1 MRGQERRERSMDS
14 HNPKKASSPYDV
26 DEILEE
32 ARRLKEARL
41 KRQQGGG
48 SPASGVSAGADAHA
62 HPPKPAAEPAS
73 RTPRETAVAPAS
85 GASARPGSAQG
96 TAAQGGAGSGAAPS
110 AQAARPPKPA
120 PISPVKQP
128 PNPAPLPKEPVS
140 PRPAPVKG
148 TQEPR
153 KGSQQEAASA
163 APAPREPARPLIEK
177 TPAAGIPAPGK
188 LSQPAKPAGAA
199 ERVKPMKPVKL
210 VKPIEPAAP
219 APFTKPSAAVVPI
232 GKPAVEPVAEPEET
246 PPRVI
251 VYPTDAQPAAVRVGP
266 EQRAAPPR
274 EPAEDVKIYVPHT
287 PAPARKS
294 SPAELSK
301 TLVLHT
307 FKGED
312 DLDQIRM
319 ESLLEASDEPE
330 ETPDKEKPA
339 ERAEIHPLPLKPQ
352 TETQDE
358 TDQDLEERLQEKRR
372 KKAENF
378 KLHPAFKLS
387 GEEEENDPSEEP
399 EIFEDEELEDYS
411 SYEEAEAVRSEL
423 NYRRRM
429 GWLQLA
435 LTGAIA
441 AVLLGVSVV
450 MGLLELPLLNATL
463 LISLNLFLLGV
474 AALINHRAVGGGLA
488 ALFRMKASADSAVG
502 ACVVVVLLQTAAQ
515 FLNLDSVSAGQA
527 ILLAPVAALGLFL
540 NALGRQMRVLRI
552 SRNFHFASY
561 RGEKYAAKIVE
572 DSRAAVDIGRSAVAL
587 GEPVVCY
594 MQKTGFLT
602 HFLRNSYEGDAA
614 DHVMKLYVPVSLIAS
629 LVLGAVYGLFSRAA
643 DAWLNALT
651 VFASAVCLSA
661 PLAALSATNF
671 PLLRAAGRVLRRG
684 AMLIGWRAAEE
695 FGGAHALAVD
705 ALDLFPSESVLLHGI
720 KTFSGTRI
728 DEAILDAAA
737 VSIAAG
743 GPLSSVFR
751 RVIQDRTDILQSV
764 DTLVYEQD
772 MGMSGWVGGRRV
784 LIGNRRLLENHGV
797 DVPSRDY
804 ETRYAKDGRQLVY
817 LSTAGEL
824 SAMFVVSYTAD
835 EGISDA
841 LEALESAGITLLVRT
856 CDPNV
861 TEDLVCRVFGLD
873 PYYVEIMGAPAGR
886 RYEQLVAE
894 EQKQDEAVMA
904 SNGRLEGIA
913 YALAYCRRLWG
924 ASRLAV
930 ALQVIGGAVGF
941 ALSTVFS
948 LYTGYFLPALF
959 LVVYTLFWLF
969 VSWVLP
975 CIRRV

>member
-1 MRGQERRERSMDS
+1 MKQVEQVELTRPAKPTEPAEPVPLSK
-14 HNPKKASSPYDV
+14 PPATAAP
-26 DEILEE
+26 I
-32 ARRLKEARL
+32 AR
-41 KRQQGGG
+41 
-48 SPASGVSAGADAHA
+48 
-62 HPPKPAAEPAS
+62 PAAEPAD
-73 RTPRETAVAPAS
+73 
-85 GASARPGSAQG
+85 
-96 TAAQGGAGSGAAPS
+96 
-110 AQAARPPKPA
+110 
-120 PISPVKQP
+120 
-128 PNPAPLPKEPVS
+128 
-140 PRPAPVKG
+140 
-148 TQEPR
+148 
-153 KGSQQEAASA
+153 
-163 APAPREPARPLIEK
+163 
-177 TPAAGIPAPGK
+177 
-188 LSQPAKPAGAA
+188 
-199 ERVKPMKPVKL
+199 
-210 VKPIEPAAP
+210 
-219 APFTKPSAAVVPI
+219 
-232 GKPAVEPVAEPEET
+232 EPEET

-251 VYPTDAQPAAVRVGP
+251 VYPADVQTAAARARP
-266 EQRAAPPR
+266 EQR
-274 EPAEDVKIYVPHT
+274 EPEEDVKIYVPHI

-319 ESLLEASDEPE
+319 ESLLEAPDEPAE
-330 ETPDKEKPA
+330 PPDREKPA

-352 TETQDE
+352 SEAETPDE

-399 EIFEDEELEDYS
+399 EVFEDEELEDYS
-411 SYEEAEAVRSEL
+411 SYEETEAVRSEL
-423 NYRRRM
+423 SYRRRM
-429 GWLQLA
+429 GWLQLT

-441 AVLLGVSVV
+441 AVLFGISVV

-488 ALFRMKASADSAVG
+488 ALFRMQASADSAVG
-502 ACVVVVLLQTAAQ
+502 VCTVVVLLQTAAQ
-515 FLNLDSVSAGQA
+515 FLNLSSVSAGQA
-527 ILLAPVAALGLFL
+527 VLLAPVAALGLFL
-540 NALGRQMRVLRI
+540 NALGRQMRALRI
-552 SRNFHFASY
+552 SRNFHFAGY

-614 DHVMKLYVPVSLIAS
+614 DQVMKLYVPVSLIAS
-629 LVLGAVYGLFSRAA
+629 LVLGVVYGLFSRAA

-684 AMLIGWRAAEE
+684 AMLIGWRAAEA

-835 EGISDA
+835 EGIAEA
-841 LEALESAGITLLVRT
+841 LEALENAGITLLVRT

-930 ALQVIGGAVGF
+930 ALQIIGGAVGF

-959 LVVYTLFWLF
+959 LVAYTLFWLF

-975 CIRRV
+975 CIRGV